1 MSLISKPASF
11 PIAHAMPWLRGP
23 HGRLHA
29 VDEEG
34 AKKGIQGE
42 KKPARKGVRG
52 RGGCAMWPP
61 VNEMSEVI
69 LPTREIAD
77 RALGRR
83 EYNK

>member
-1 MSLISKPASF
+1 M
-11 PIAHAMPWLRGP
+11 
-23 HGRLHA
+23 
-29 VDEEG
+29 VDCMQLMKK
-34 AKKGIQGE
+34 AQKKGIQRE

-83 EYNK
+83 EHNK

>member
-1 MSLISKPASF
+1 
-11 PIAHAMPWLRGP
+11 
-23 HGRLHA
+23 
-29 VDEEG
+29 
-34 AKKGIQGE
+34 
-42 KKPARKGVRG
+42 
-52 RGGCAMWPP
+52 MWPP